1 MRMDLKDQELEH
13 EIMIIEARRNINME
27 YVSFMNGIGR
37 ALASASQKGS
47 ALATAALII
56 QKGAAIASIVVEAQ
70 RSIAEATSATGSANQ
85 KVADFYAPAGP
96 AGIAPMAAQIGA
108 NLSMLAANNARTKIG
123 AGISIANIL
132 ATTIGGNK
140 NIKGTSSSTAGAVGG
155 GGRTFDFNLV
165 GTTGTNQLA
174 EAVGAQFQEP
184 IQAFVV
190 SSQVTSQQE
199 LDLEISTGASLGD

>member
-1 MRMDLKDQELEH
+1 MQ
-13 EIMIIEARRNINME
+13 
-27 YVSFMNGIGR
+27 GIGS
-37 ALASASQKGS
+37 ALAAASQQGS
-47 ALATAALII
+47 ALATAALVI

-70 RSIAEATSATGSANQ
+70 RSIAEATTATGSANQ
-85 KVADFYAPAGP
+85 KVVDFYAPMGFM
-96 AGIAPMAAQIGA
+96 GLAPMAAQIAA
-108 NLSMLAANNARTKIG
+108 NTSMLAANNARTKIG

-140 NIKGTSSSTAGAVGG
+140 NIKGTSTSTAGGGGVG

-190 SSQVTSQQE
+190 SSQMTSQQE

>member
-1 MRMDLKDQELEH
+1 MA
-13 EIMIIEARRNINME
+13 EA
-27 YVSFMNGIGR
+27 
-37 ALASASQKGS
+37 AKASAAKRI
-47 ALATAALII
+47 LL
-56 QKGAAIASIVVEAQ
+56 
-70 RSIAEATSATGSANQ
+70 
-85 KVADFYAPAGP
+85 
-96 AGIAPMAAQIGA
+96 
-108 NLSMLAANNARTKIG
+108 NNVG

-132 ATTIGGNK
+132 AANMKSRGGARGLSIGGRE
-140 NIKGTSSSTAGAVGG
+140 TAGEG